1 MNTKKLI
8 DYDCRKT
15 VFTGPSTVVVSLAFA
30 TTNIGSLGFPKHTV
44 FIKLDQNQGPH
55 TDQNQG
61 IHIDPLH

>member
-8 DYDCRKT
+8 DCDRRKT

-44 FIKLDQNQGPH
+44 FIKHSQKMF
-55 TDQNQG
+55 
-61 IHIDPLH
+61 